1 MLNASGL
8 GSTSLCCSRKA
19 VTDGVLE
26 EAEFSQIMS
35 IFKDALPPEHCDPS
49 SLGRIRFCTI
59 LPVAT
64 AALVCRQHGR
74 SGASLAWLRAFS
86 QSVPESWVLHEE
98 AEQNA
103 ANNEVDLV
111 LQDQLEAQGDF
122 EVEETS
128 FREEL
133 LTMPV
138 FSPVADDEERMKTYI
153 LTPVASILKKELD
166 EYLVYRTATFAARR
180 QGGAVQ
186 SISAEGDKTALLRF
200 YGYLTRT
207 NRVPEGALL
216 YMPFMI
222 RADLGDIVQEYAS
235 WLQNTQRCRFTTI
248 ANYLNGLVSITTYCY
263 ANLAPSDAVL
273 QMEPNPLSQIIN
285 LRAQAEKASKQQQ
298 MYDKRIGGWLTWE
311 DVQKA
316 RVKAFEKLDE
326 SQFGT
331 AEEKRFALRD
341 AAALSLLSLIPPDRV
356 GCIRKLRLDHTLK
369 KKEGGGWKM
378 DLSKQRDGHKTSR
391 FYGPFAASLPG
402 ALTPILDEYCRV
414 LELAAPVDGGA
425 YLFHPPQSQP
435 DRPLEPSAWSGW
447 VRRLFKRHYG
457 EEVAPK
463 TLRSVFITW
472 LRDST
477 SAPEVLKSAAH
488 AMKHSEARQAS
499 GAYDQEADDRLVK
512 AAYDFN
518 LSYAAQYR
526 AELPSSNG
534 AGSSSAHGAAAA
546 AAPTPPRPSRPGKER
561 GMEAAR
567 ALAGG
572 AVMVAGSVVGAAAP
586 APVAAEPVATEPA
599 AAAPVP
605 APEPLTDE
613 QIAERLAALQC
624 DWVDEEQTELR
635 GVADTSVEDVGAL
648 LDTIGS
654 EYCKLMLPER
664 VYVFKRS
671 MHADRTLNCTSQVVG
686 QERDDEHGDGL
697 LADEEW
703 QRLEGGPWVA
713 KLMRASRQPVA
724 TASYRNYQLPISF
737 NPHATVLSP
746 SGQLKLPVV
755 PGAPE
760 DGIVLQLPSSWTSR
774 SRTLVFRLK
783 LSKAGATANSV
794 TINEILHRVQ
804 VALTDGEGDG
814 DGVEAGDLR
823 AHEPPLGAEPAH
835 PVVPL
840 AAVPPAALAVVVPH
854 DSQPPPP
861 AESVAGSEGAVD
873 AIQAAAR
880 DSHMELN
887 MVLPGA
893 AEGSMAARARELLA
907 RSAAPL
913 PGEGEAAVEQP
924 SVGGV
929 PDTHAEQMAAVVEAA
944 EAGAEEE
951 TSMAADEEPHEEPA
965 AAEGRP
971 PTPPAEEQQQAPPPA
986 PERASQRASRKR
998 ARFGD
1003 AGELDGAASSFRSA
1017 PAARKASIDQVT
1029 EMGVPAF
1036 ALPGETVWAMGLHA
1050 GTRKRF
1056 RAEVIKLRT
1065 QFPRIVVKYTATE
1078 GGGTLPLELP
1088 DPVTAY
1094 LHAGDVEPF
1103 GEP

>member
-391 FYGPFAASLPG
+391 FCIAKWTRTLVVSPPCRLRPPFCVPPDATDGPFAASLPD
-402 ALTPILDEYCRV
+402 ALTPVLNQYTAV
-414 LELAAPVDGGA
+414 LELEPGSDAGP
-425 YLFHPPQSQP
+425 YLFHPPQSHF
-435 DRPLEPSAWSGW
+435 DRPMEPSAWTGW
-447 VRRLFKRHYG
+447 VRRLFKRHHG
-457 EEVAPK
+457 EVH
-463 TLRSVFITW
+463 
-472 LRDST
+472 
-477 SAPEVLKSAAH
+477 AA
-488 AMKHSEARQAS
+488 
-499 GAYDQEADDRLVK
+499 
-512 AAYDFN
+512 
-518 LSYAAQYR
+518 
-526 AELPSSNG
+526 SS
-534 AGSSSAHGAAAA
+534 
-546 AAPTPPRPSRPGKER
+546 R
-561 GMEAAR
+561 
-567 ALAGG
+567 
-572 AVMVAGSVVGAAAP
+572 
-586 APVAAEPVATEPA
+586 
-599 AAAPVP
+599 
-605 APEPLTDE
+605 
-613 QIAERLAALQC
+613 
-624 DWVDEEQTELR
+624 
-635 GVADTSVEDVGAL
+635 
-648 LDTIGS
+648 
-654 EYCKLMLPER
+654 
-664 VYVFKRS
+664 
-671 MHADRTLNCTSQVVG
+671 
-686 QERDDEHGDGL
+686 
-697 LADEEW
+697 
-703 QRLEGGPWVA
+703 
-713 KLMRASRQPVA
+713 
-724 TASYRNYQLPISF
+724 
-737 NPHATVLSP
+737 
-746 SGQLKLPVV
+746 
-755 PGAPE
+755 
-760 DGIVLQLPSSWTSR
+760 
-774 SRTLVFRLK
+774 
-783 LSKAGATANSV
+783 
-794 TINEILHRVQ
+794 
-804 VALTDGEGDG
+804 
-814 DGVEAGDLR
+814 
-823 AHEPPLGAEPAH
+823 
-835 PVVPL
+835 
-840 AAVPPAALAVVVPH
+840 
-854 DSQPPPP
+854 PPPP
-861 AESVAGSEGAVD
+861 
-873 AIQAAAR
+873 
-880 DSHMELN
+880 
-887 MVLPGA
+887 
-893 AEGSMAARARELLA
+893 
-907 RSAAPL
+907 
-913 PGEGEAAVEQP
+913 
-924 SVGGV
+924 
-929 PDTHAEQMAAVVEAA
+929 
-944 EAGAEEE
+944 
-951 TSMAADEEPHEEPA
+951 
-965 AAEGRP
+965 
-971 PTPPAEEQQQAPPPA
+971 
-986 PERASQRASRKR
+986 
-998 ARFGD
+998 
-1003 AGELDGAASSFRSA
+1003 
-1017 PAARKASIDQVT
+1017 
-1029 EMGVPAF
+1029 
-1036 ALPGETVWAMGLHA
+1036 
-1050 GTRKRF
+1050 
-1056 RAEVIKLRT
+1056 
-1065 QFPRIVVKYTATE
+1065 
-1078 GGGTLPLELP
+1078 
-1088 DPVTAY
+1088 
-1094 LHAGDVEPF
+1094 
-1103 GEP
+1103 